1 MHYMFYP
8 EIIFEK
14 VKIYNEEELAFMKNK
29 MIVMLPNKSI
39 SRERKVIEIKPKPLQ
54 NCWYGEKHV
63 DIASICEYFED
74 SSVWWSKVYYGNEYR
89 FVNDEFIDSIEI
101 IDDNDLSYE
110 MQEESRE
117 LDKYYYEGL
126 LYLH

>member
-1 MHYMFYP
+1 
-8 EIIFEK
+8 
-14 VKIYNEEELAFMKNK
+14 MKNK
-29 MIVMLPNKSI
+29 MITMLPDKSI
-39 SRERKVIEIKPKPLQ
+39 SRERNVIEIKPKPLQ

-63 DIASICEYFED
+63 DIAYICEYFEE

>member
-1 MHYMFYP
+1 
-8 EIIFEK
+8 
-14 VKIYNEEELAFMKNK
+14 MKNK